1 MKKLTQLSAT
11 FGPALSLAIGLAF
24 SQASLAAVSEQQAQQ
39 LGQQLTPMGAEL
51 AANGDA
57 SIPAWTGKAA
67 DLANDKKL
75 FTIDQSNMA
84 QYQDKLTV
92 GQQAMLNKYPDYK
105 IHVYPTRRTANYP
118 ADVLEATRFNATNVS
133 LNENGSGLVG
143 GYQQGTPFPVP
154 QSAEEIIWNHIARYR
169 GGVVE
174 RIMHRMAPQTNGSYT
189 PSEIWQKMAFNSHI
203 KDAKSSDNL
212 LYYFVGKTL
221 APARNAGTMTLVHET
236 MDQIAEPRKA
246 WIYNAGQRRVRR
258 APQVAYD
265 SPQNNAEGQA
275 TSDNMDMYN
284 GAMDRYDWKLVGKKE
299 TYIPYNNQQLH
310 DKSLSYDDIIQPG
323 HINSDL
329 VRHELHRVW
338 HVEGTLRTGMRHVYK
353 KRTFFI
359 DEDTWQIAIAD
370 HYDERGELWRV
381 GQAYHMNFD
390 AEDGQQVPWYTAEAV
405 YDLIS
410 GRYLI
415 NGLSNEVDGEFSFG
429 GSEKKR
435 NFKPSALR
443 RMGGKL

>member
-1 MKKLTQLSAT
+1 MKTFNQLR
-11 FGPALSLAIGLAF
+11 PALGLALGLTF
-24 SQASLAAVSEQQAQQ
+24 AQSSLAAVTADQAQQ
-39 LGQQLTPMGAEL
+39 LGKELTAIGAEMK
-51 AANGDA
+51 A
-57 SIPAWTGKAA
+57 SEDGRIPAPGADAA
-67 DLANDKKL
+67 QVASDQLL
-75 FTIDQSNMA
+75 FTIDQNNLA
-84 QYQDKLTV
+84 QYQDNLSE
-92 GQQAMLNKYPDYK
+92 GQIAMLKKYPDYK
-105 IHVYPTRRTANYP
+105 IPVYPTRRTATYP
-118 ADVLEATRFNATNVS
+118 ADVIEATRFNATNVS

-143 GYQQGTPFPVP
+143 GYQQGTPFPMP

-174 RIMHRMAPQTNGSYT
+174 RVIHRMAPQTNGSYT
-189 PSEIWQKMAFNSHI
+189 PSEIWQKMAFTSHI

-299 TYIPYNNQQLH
+299 IYIPYNNQKLH
-310 DKSLSYDDIIQPG
+310 DKSLSYDDIIKPG

-338 HVEGTLRTGMRHVYK
+338 QVEGTLRTGMRHVYK

-381 GQAYHMNFD
+381 GQAYHMNFNT
-390 AEDGQQVPWYTAEAV
+390 ADGEQVPWYTAEAV

-415 NGLSNEVDGEFSFG
+415 NGLSNEVDGEFAFG

>member
-24 SQASLAAVSEQQAQQ
+24 SQASVAAVSEQQAQQ

-174 RIMHRMAPQTNGSYT
+174 RIIHRMAPQTNGSYT

-203 KDAKSSDNL
+203 EDAKSSDNL

-299 TYIPYNNQQLH
+299 IYIPYNNQKLH

-338 HVEGTLRTGMRHVYK
+338 QVEGTLRTGMRHVYK

-390 AEDGQQVPWYTAEAV
+390 AEDGNQVPWYTAEAV
-405 YDLIS
+405 FDLIS

-415 NGLSNEVDGEFSFG
+415 NGLSNEVDGEFNFG
-429 GSEKKR
+429 GNEKKR

>member
-24 SQASLAAVSEQQAQQ
+24 SQASVAAVSEQQAQQ

-51 AANGDA
+51 AANDDA

-75 FTIDQSNMA
+75 FTIDQRNMA

-118 ADVLEATRFNATNVS
+118 TDVVEATRFNATNVS

-174 RIMHRMAPQTNGSYT
+174 RIIHRMAPQTNGSYT

-299 TYIPYNNQQLH
+299 IYIPYNNQQLH

-338 HVEGTLRTGMRHVYK
+338 QVEGTLRTGMRHVYK

-381 GQAYHMNFD
+381 AQAYHMNFD
-390 AEDGQQVPWYTAEAV
+390 AEDGNQVPWYTAEAV
-405 YDLIS
+405 FDLIS